1 MIDDLNLSPTECVAL
16 IIIST
21 VILIVL
27 IRHRSYLTLDRER
40 IEPKEDT
47 HRDEVV
53 GARYGA
59 VMQIER
65 H

>member
-1 MIDDLNLSPTECVAL
+1 MIDELNLSPVGYVIVFVLA
-16 IIIST
+16 IIM
-21 VILIVL
+21 LIVA
-27 IRHRSYLTLDRER
+27 IHRRSYLTLDRER
-40 IEPKEDT
+40 IEPKEDN

>member
-1 MIDDLNLSPTECVAL
+1 MIDELNLSPMGYLVFFVVAMVL
-16 IIIST
+16 
-21 VILIVL
+21 LIVA
-27 IRHRSYLTLDRER
+27 IRRESYFTLDSEPLEPRENS
-40 IEPKEDT
+40 
-47 HRDEVV
+47 RDEVV

>member
-1 MIDDLNLSPTECVAL
+1 MIDELNLSPMGYLVFFVVAMVL
-16 IIIST
+16 
-21 VILIVL
+21 LIVA
-27 IRHRSYLTLDRER
+27 IRRESYFTLDSEPLEPRE
-40 IEPKEDT
+40 DNS
-47 HRDEVV
+47 RDEVV

>member
-1 MIDDLNLSPTECVAL
+1 MIDELNLSPTGWVVFFVIVIGLLVA
-16 IIIST
+16 
-21 VILIVL
+21 IV
-27 IRHRSYLTLDRER
+27 RRRSYLTLDCERLEPREDN
-40 IEPKEDT
+40 P
-47 HRDEVV
+47 RDEVV

>member
-1 MIDDLNLSPTECVAL
+1 MIDELNLSPTGWV
-16 IIIST
+16 IFFVVT
-21 VILIVL
+21 VVLLIVA
-27 IRHRSYLTLDRER
+27 IRRESYLTLDCERLEPREDN
-40 IEPKEDT
+40 P
-47 HRDEVV
+47 RDEVV